1 MCNNNSGKQ
10 QRYSQCSWILCPVSL
25 WANYLLMFAS
35 LIFILGLKK
44 RQLFVVSDL
53 GKIHLMQ
60 KIWEN
65 GKVKKE
71 KVAITC
77 NTSIQRQINQFDF
90 NNFCLYGI

>member
-1 MCNNNSGKQ
+1 MLLDFMPCIFLGKLF
-10 QRYSQCSWILCPVSL
+10 INVF
-25 WANYLLMFAS
+25 LLDFHFG
-35 LIFILGLKK
+35 IKK
-44 RQLFVVSDL
+44 KKLFVVSDL
-53 GKIHLMQ
+53 DKIHLMQ

-71 KVAITC
+71 KVAITY